1 MITSIFAAENEKID
15 VGANFIEYDSD
26 AKAEAAPKKEE
37 AKPVETAKPSAEQP
51 KSAAASTEKPKAAET
66 PAAAAKPAAKVEKAA
81 EKVVHVQA
89 PQFTGSRNQRREPM
103 NRIRQRIA
111 ERLKGSQNTY
121 ATLTTFNE
129 VDMSEVM
136 NMRTK
141 FQDEFSKKYGI
152 KLGFMSFFL
161 RASAIAL
168 TEMPI
173 VNSVIDGTD
182 IIHRE
187 YVDISVAVA
196 TPTGLMV
203 PVIRNCESKSLS
215 DFELSLRDLSIAA
228 RDNKIKIEDITG
240 GTFTVSNG
248 GVYGS
253 MLGTP
258 IINPPQTAIL
268 GMHNIVNRA
277 VVRGEEIVARPI
289 MNLALSYDH
298 RLIDGREGVLFL
310 KKIKDLVEEPRKILL
325 NL

>member
-1 MITSIFAAENEKID
+1 
-15 VGANFIEYDSD
+15 
-26 AKAEAAPKKEE
+26 
-37 AKPVETAKPSAEQP
+37 
-51 KSAAASTEKPKAAET
+51 
-66 PAAAAKPAAKVEKAA
+66 
-81 EKVVHVQA
+81 
-89 PQFTGSRNQRREPM
+89 M

-136 NMRTK
+136 NLRNK

-161 RASAIAL
+161 RASAMAL
-168 TEMPI
+168 MEMPI

-182 IIHRE
+182 IISRE

-215 DFELSLRDLSIAA
+215 DFEMVLRDLSINA
-228 RDNKIKIEDITG
+228 RDGKIKIEDMVG
-240 GTFTVSNG
+240 GTFSVSNG

-253 MLGTP
+253 MMGTP

-289 MNLALSYDH
+289 MYLY
-298 RLIDGREGVLFL
+298 LINF
-310 KKIKDLVEEPRKILL
+310 
-325 NL
+325 